1 MKKVFIYTII
11 LFFTFTLKVLSDDK
25 QCNDFKKYS
34 VDYMKCKTNQLKIKT
49 LETGKKI
56 KDKTVSTSKNI
67 IKDTKEYQNKEWSEE
82 KEKINKIKEKVF
94 D

>member
-11 LFFTFTLKVLSDDK
+11 LFFTFTFKVLSDDK
-25 QCNDFKKYS
+25 QCDDFKKYS

-56 KDKTVSTSKNI
+56 KDKTVKTGKNI
-67 IKDTKEYQNKEWSEE
+67 IKDTKEYQSKEWSEE
-82 KEKINKIKEKVF
+82 KKKIDKIKEKVF

>member
-25 QCNDFKKYS
+25 QCDDFKKYS

-56 KDKTVSTSKNI
+56 KDKTVNTSKNI
-67 IKDTKEYQNKEWSEE
+67 IKDTKEYQSKEWSEE

>member
-67 IKDTKEYQNKEWSEE
+67 IKDTKEYQSKEWSEE
-82 KEKINKIKEKVF
+82 KKKINKIKEKVF

>member
-34 VDYMKCKTNQLKIKT
+34 ADYIKCKTNQLKIKT

-67 IKDTKEYQNKEWSEE
+67 IKDTKEYQSKEWSEE

>member
-11 LFFTFTLKVLSDDK
+11 LFFTFTFKVLSDDK
-25 QCNDFKKYS
+25 QCDDFKKYS

-49 LETGKKI
+49 LETEKKI
-56 KDKTVSTSKNI
+56 KDKTVKTGKNI
-67 IKDTKEYQNKEWSEE
+67 IKDTKEYQSKEWSEE
-82 KEKINKIKEKVF
+82 KEKIDKIKEKVF

>member
-49 LETGKKI
+49 LETGQKI

-67 IKDTKEYQNKEWSEE
+67 IKDTKEYQSKEWSEE

>member
-25 QCNDFKKYS
+25 QCNAFKKYS

-67 IKDTKEYQNKEWSEE
+67 IKDTKEYQSREWSEE

>member
-25 QCNDFKKYS
+25 QCNDLKKYS

-67 IKDTKEYQNKEWSEE
+67 IKDTKEYQSKEWSEE

>member
-34 VDYMKCKTNQLKIKT
+34 VDYMKCKTKQLKIKT

-67 IKDTKEYQNKEWSEE
+67 IKDTKEYQSKEWSEE

>member
-49 LETGKKI
+49 LETGQKI

-67 IKDTKEYQNKEWSEE
+67 IKDTKEYQSKEWSEE
-82 KEKINKIKEKVF
+82 KKKINKIKEKVF

>member
-11 LFFTFTLKVLSDDK
+11 LFFTLTLKVLSDDK

-67 IKDTKEYQNKEWSEE
+67 IKDTKEYQSKEWSEE

>member
-1 MKKVFIYTII
+1 MKRVFIYTII
-11 LFFTFTLKVLSDDK
+11 LFFTLTLKVLSDDK

-67 IKDTKEYQNKEWSEE
+67 IKDTKEYQSKEWSEE

>member
-11 LFFTFTLKVLSDDK
+11 LFYTFTFKVLSDDK

-34 VDYMKCKTNQLKIKT
+34 VDYMKCKTSQLKIKT

-56 KDKTVSTSKNI
+56 KDKTVKTGKNI
-67 IKDTKEYQNKEWSEE
+67 IKDTKEYQSKEWSEE
-82 KEKINKIKEKVF
+82 KEKIDKIKEKVF

>member
-11 LFFTFTLKVLSDDK
+11 LFFTLTLKVLSDDK

-34 VDYMKCKTNQLKIKT
+34 IDYMKCKTNQLKIKT

-67 IKDTKEYQNKEWSEE
+67 IKDTKEYQSKEWSEE

>member
-49 LETGKKI
+49 LETGKK
-56 KDKTVSTSKNI
+56 
-67 IKDTKEYQNKEWSEE
+67 
-82 KEKINKIKEKVF
+82 
-94 D
+94 

>member
-1 MKKVFIYTII
+1 MKKIFMYTII
-11 LFFTFTLKVLSDDK
+11 LFFTFNLKVLSDNK
-25 QCNDFKKYS
+25 SCNDFKKYS

-67 IKDTKEYQNKEWSEE
+67 IKDTKEYQSKEWSEE
-82 KEKINKIKEKVF
+82 KEKINEIKEKVF

>member
-1 MKKVFIYTII
+1 MKKIFIYTII

-67 IKDTKEYQNKEWSEE
+67 IKDTKLVYPASYLKSKNNFLFHS
-82 KEKINKIKEKVF
+82 N
-94 D
+94 